1 MREQQRG
8 TRTYTENTSS
18 MQKGRN
24 EAKAETTITHG
35 QDDAAIQRAD
45 VNNAGSEGMMYLD
58 IIPRFAL

>member
-24 EAKAETTITHG
+24 ESKAETTITHG
-35 QDDAAIQRAD
+35 QDDAATQRAE